1 MEENITSIIIN
12 QKRTEDKLL
21 FLNKN
26 KDNLSIRKNETNEKK
41 QIEYIS
47 VSKILASFSV
57 VILHTNGVFWDFD
70 YNNYK
75 TYWIS
80 ANLIESIFYFA
91 VPLFILCIGATLLDF
106 NERYGL
112 IKYYKKRIIKIVI
125 PLFCWTFILYYYKVY
140 IIKNL
145 KKEKITFEYLWN
157 FYYMHKVY
165 IIFGSLHSFLFMYM
179 LIPLLAYVEKT
190 KKLKIYSYCFLFL
203 FFSQSLIPYLIKIFC
218 KNLVWIYNIN
228 FGDII
233 YIFAG
238 YIIQNYQFSKITKEI
253 IYLFG
258 FFGLLIHIYGTQ
270 ILTLKYH
277 QIILL
282 HKGYINLPCILYS
295 CSLFIFIK
303 ENSNLIFKLINKSSI
318 NNVGTLTLGPFFIH
332 PPIIDLIFKYFNINK
347 YSLTYRLFGGI
358 LIYLISLIITFF
370 LKKIP
375 LFKYLVP

>member
-203 FFSQSLIPYLIKIFC
+203 FFSQSLILETLYIYLLGILFKI
-218 KNLVWIYNIN
+218 IN
-228 FGDII
+228 F
-233 YIFAG
+233 
-238 YIIQNYQFSKITKEI
+238 QK
-253 IYLFG
+253 
-258 FFGLLIHIYGTQ
+258 
-270 ILTLKYH
+270 
-277 QIILL
+277 
-282 HKGYINLPCILYS
+282 
-295 CSLFIFIK
+295 
-303 ENSNLIFKLINKSSI
+303 
-318 NNVGTLTLGPFFIH
+318 
-332 PPIIDLIFKYFNINK
+332 
-347 YSLTYRLFGGI
+347 
-358 LIYLISLIITFF
+358 
-370 LKKIP
+370 
-375 LFKYLVP
+375 